1 MAKIERAIVSC
12 HDKTGLV
19 PLVQLLRELQVE
31 IVSTAGTLETLREA
45 GVEACSLADMT
56 GMKEMLGGRV
66 KSLHPAVHAGLLASR
81 DNRLHLEQLQ
91 EHEFQR
97 VDMVVVNLRPVDEL
111 IGTAGIT
118 IDEVMEQIDI
128 GGAAMIA
135 SAAKNYRYVSVVVNP
150 ERYSTVMHELRAHE
164 GALTFKTRHRLAQEA
179 FERLASYHHL
189 LAGFLHRAEPTE
201 G

>member
-19 PLVQLLRELQVE
+19 PLVQLLCELGVE

-45 GVEACSLADMT
+45 GVDARSLADMT

-111 IGTAGIT
+111 IDATGIT
-118 IDEVMEQIDI
+118 IDEVMEPIDI

-150 ERYSTVMHELRAHE
+150 DRYSTVMHELRAHE

-179 FERLASYHHL
+179 FERLAAYHQL
-189 LAGFLHRAEPTE
+189 LADFLRRVEPTE
-201 G
+201 V